1 MAGVDTRGADTEPI
15 RRTTSSAT
23 PGLRRQPRK
32 RTECAP
38 RRWLERFVRPLV
50 ELNKNMSD
58 YDDRRE
64 QRREEQRRYESD
76 VFYEVWR
83 SGGNTDR
90 INPDR
95 VQDRYWNGQ
104 DSESAARAELNAQ
117 RPKPQEPSEEEYYE
131 EMQRQQAMDEQPPG
145 EVA

>member
-1 MAGVDTRGADTEPI
+1 
-15 RRTTSSAT
+15 
-23 PGLRRQPRK
+23 
-32 RTECAP
+32 
-38 RRWLERFVRPLV
+38 
-50 ELNKNMSD
+50 MSD

-104 DSESAARAELNAQ
+104 DAESAARQELNAQ